1 MKSNLEAFDL
11 IMEAIIKAGYTPG
24 VDVSLAI
31 DVAASQFYEDGKYN
45 LKGENK
51 MFDTNEMIDFYEE
64 LI

>member
-45 LKGENK
+45 LKVK
-51 MFDTNEMIDFYEE
+51 IRYLTQMK
-64 LI
+64 